1 VGYICTTADKLQHYV
16 ASLTEQHAIESQME
30 KRLIDNFN
38 AEISLGTVTTIDEAV
53 QWLGYTYLYIRMRRE
68 PHIYGIDRKSLADD
82 PFLGQKRRD
91 LVTVAAKKLHDL
103 QMIVFDPRTGN
114 LMSKDL
120 GRIASNFYIYHTSVE
135 IINRLM
141 TPSMEIKQVL
151 HMLSEC
157 SEFSNIKSRGSLPST
172 FLFSRIRKRSPDI
185 ERVQ

>member
-1 VGYICTTADKLQHYV
+1 
-16 ASLTEQHAIESQME
+16 ME
-30 KRLIDNFN
+30 KRLIDNLN

-68 PHIYGIDRKSLADD
+68 PHIYGIDRKTLADD
-82 PFLGQKRRD
+82 PFLGEKRRS
-91 LVTVAAKKLHDL
+91 LTTLAAKKLHDL

-120 GRIASNFYIYHTSVE
+120 GRIASNFYIYHSSIE
-135 IINRLM
+135 MINRLM

-157 SEFSNIKSRGSLPST
+157 SEFSNIKSRG
-172 FLFSRIRKRSPDI
+172 LFKMFATNIQKAKSRLSNNSARSSPTRSQAARQLHLEKSI
-185 ERVQ
+185 S